1 MDYVW
6 ETVDVKQNSRRSGEA
21 IATISEA
28 RISLSPAA
36 CALIDDVYS
45 LPYVEIKIAK
55 DENQKINRI
64 GVFLNDEKSESGL
77 SVTRRKYKGEFTEG
91 LNINSK
97 NLVIAIFGEMSDK
110 TKKYRVE
117 KGGDNLLIIDV
128 QKEL

>member
-1 MDYVW
+1 MDLVW
-6 ETVDVKQNSRRSGEA
+6 ETIDVKQNKRMSGEP

-36 CALIDDVYS
+36 CALVDNIYS
-45 LPYVEIKIAK
+45 LPYVEIKVAK
-55 DENQKINRI
+55 DENQKISRI
-64 GVFLNDEKSESGL
+64 GVFLNENKGESGL

-97 NLVIAIFGEMSDK
+97 SLVNALFGEMGDK
-110 TKKYRVE
+110 TKKYGVT
-117 KGGDNLLIIDV
+117 KGGNNLLIIDV

>member
-1 MDYVW
+1 MDYIW
-6 ETVDVKQNSRRSGEA
+6 ETVDVKQNARRSGEA

-36 CALIDDVYS
+36 CALIDGVYT

-55 DENQKINRI
+55 DENQKIRRI
-64 GVFLNDEKSESGL
+64 GVFLNNEKSESGL
-77 SVTRRKYKGEFTEG
+77 SVTRRRYKGEFTEG

-97 NLVIAIFGEMSDK
+97 NLVIALFGEMSDK

-117 KGGDNLLIIDV
+117 KGGNNLLIIDV